1 MTMKLPYWLRG
12 LRRELLYFVVGGL
25 GGGFFIGLILWMIFS
40 CLKIKIDFA
49 SLATPFAGAVV
60 SVALI
65 ISSVM
70 VYLSQASPR
79 IFQKRGVTP
88 FLYPLIILLLAVF
101 LSIAAYVSDLVF
113 YWSVSFLIIGALFF
127 FNELRAVI
135 LEETFGATLQERI
148 TYESREKKE
157 PVLNEPSPIGKDVF
171 KDKIH
176 INKGDAILALCDSIE
191 ESRRLASEIIRT
203 GNYGIYITAD
213 RPWTIIRE
221 DFKNYKKNLYCID
234 CFTNFYGLDEF
245 KGAERC
251 LFSVDMDA
259 GLEGELNKING
270 SHSIPIGLRDKFKTK
285 ECSLSE
291 NATNAT
297 ISKEEDN
304 KWVITDRRKIKREI
318 IYILRK
324 DEGKLNIYIYTENFY
339 PYTPRPV
346 TIRKLHG
353 ELRDIRKRTVSKIL
367 YNKDW
372 SQLKRKQKKKVK
384 GELASKKAENERK
397 ENVRIIYDSVSSL
410 ASIFDIEDLLKFL
423 IHDTN
428 VDKTIGR
435 NTLLLVKKEILDK
448 STISKLES
456 FCEVCLK
463 PEVINGRLNVHI
475 NKVRDEKP
483 PADFSIDC

>member
-1 MTMKLPYWLRG
+1 MKLPYRLKK
-12 LRRELLYFVVGGL
+12 ELLYFVL
-25 GGGFFIGLILWMIFS
+25 GGFGGGSLIGLILWMIFS

-49 SLATPFAGAVV
+49 SLATSFAGAVV
-60 SVALI
+60 SVTLI
-65 ISSVM
+65 IASVM
-70 VYLSQASPR
+70 VFLAQASPR
-79 IFQKRGVTP
+79 VFQKRGVTP
-88 FLYPLIILLLAVF
+88 FLYPLILLLLAVF

-113 YWSVSFLIIGALFF
+113 YWSVSFLVIGVLFF
-127 FNELRAVI
+127 FNELKAVI
-135 LEETFGATLQERI
+135 LEETFGATLKERI

-191 ESRRLASEIIRT
+191 EGRRLASEIIRT

-270 SHSIPIGLRDKFKTK
+270 SHSIPIGLRYKFKTK

-304 KWVITDRRKIKREI
+304 KWVITDKREI

-324 DEGKLNIYIYTENFY
+324 EEEKLNIYIYTENFY

-372 SQLKRKQKKKVK
+372 SQLKRKQKKEVK
-384 GELASKKAENERK
+384 GELASRKAENERK

-410 ASIFDIEDLLKFL
+410 SSIFDIEDLLKFL

-435 NTLLLVKKEILDK
+435 NTLLLVKKGILDDSIIK
-448 STISKLES
+448 KLES
-456 FCEVCLK
+456 FCEICLNPK
-463 PEVINGRLNVHI
+463 VINGKTYIHI
-475 NKVRDEKP
+475 NKVRDENP
-483 PADFSIDC
+483 PDDFSIDC

>member
-1 MTMKLPYWLRG
+1 MKLPYWLRG
-12 LRRELLYFVVGGL
+12 LLMRELLYFVVGGL
-25 GGGFFIGLILWMIFS
+25 GGGFLIGLIMWLIFS
-40 CLKIKIDFA
+40 CLKVKIDFA

-60 SVALI
+60 SVVLI
-65 ISSVM
+65 IASVM
-70 VYLSQASPR
+70 VFLAEASPR

-88 FLYPLIILLLAVF
+88 FLYPLILLLFAVF
-101 LSIAAYVSDLVF
+101 LSIAAYAKDSVL
-113 YWSVSFLIIGALFF
+113 YWSASFLIVGASFF
-127 FNELRAVI
+127 FFQLLTI
-135 LEETFGATLQERI
+135 ITEETFGATLHERI
-148 TYESREKKE
+148 TYESRKKKE
-157 PVLNEPSPIGKDVF
+157 PVLDEKSDTLSEKVF
-171 KDKIH
+171 KDKIL

-191 ESRRLASEIIRT
+191 EGRRLAREIIRT

-213 RPWTIIRE
+213 RPWTIIKE
-221 DFKNYKKNLYCID
+221 EFKDYNRNLYCID

-245 KGAERC
+245 KKAERC

-259 GLEGELNKING
+259 GLESELNKING
-270 SHSIPIGLRDKFKTK
+270 SHSILIGLRDKFKTK
-285 ECSLSE
+285 ECSLSK
-291 NATNAT
+291 NAT

-304 KWVITDRRKIKREI
+304 KWVITDKRETKRVI
-318 IYILRK
+318 IYIVRK
-324 DEGKLNIYIYTENFY
+324 EEGKLNIYIYTENFY

-367 YNKDW
+367 HNKDL
-372 SQLKRKQKKKVK
+372 SQLKGEEKKKVK
-384 GELASKKAENERK
+384 GELASKKAEKERE

-435 NTLLLVKKEILDK
+435 NTLLLVKKGILEDSIIK
-448 STISKLES
+448 KLES
-456 FCEVCLK
+456 FCEVCLNPK
-463 PEVINGRLNVHI
+463 VINGVVHIHI
-475 NKVRDEKP
+475 NKIRGEKP